1 MSSANSTSKAAT
13 PGSAIGR
20 GLSKIWTRV
29 DYEKDGKQNG
39 WLQLPHSVTR
49 SAYGNIAIPISV
61 IRNGNGP
68 TAFLMAGNHGD
79 EYEGQI
85 ALCRLVRDLDPAAI
99 RGRIIAMPAA
109 NLPAVMAGTRVSPID
124 QGNLNR
130 AFPGDPDGTPT
141 FAIAHYIDT
150 VLYPMADFHHD
161 LHSGGSS
168 LQYLPF
174 ASMRK
179 GSDENLNR
187 RALAALQA
195 FGAPIGLVWAYS
207 PDQRLSSVA
216 AINHGLVGLG
226 GEFGGGGSV
235 SSTGIRIIEQG
246 LRNLLAHAGIIEAG
260 KAVGDFDQ
268 PTRLMEV
275 SSRDYYVYAP
285 EAGLFEPAVELGDEV
300 RRGQLCG
307 QVHFVDNPA
316 RPPESCHFEGDGMV
330 ICKRHYGRVE
340 RGDCV
345 VHLATD
351 YAG

>member
-1 MSSANSTSKAAT
+1 MTT
-13 PGSAIGR
+13 D
-20 GLSKIWTRV
+20 SKIWTRI
-29 DYEKDGKQNG
+29 DYDKDGKQNG

-61 IRNGNGP
+61 IRNGKGP
-68 TAFLMAGNHGD
+68 TALLMSGNHGD

-85 ALCRLVRDLDPAAI
+85 ALCKLVRELDPGEI
-99 RGRIIAMPAA
+99 HGRIVVLPAA
-109 NLPAVMAGTRVSPID
+109 NLPAALAGTRVSPID

-130 AFPGDPDGTPT
+130 AFPGDPNGTPT
-141 FAIAHYIDT
+141 FAIAHYIDS
-150 VLYPMADFHHD
+150 VLYPMADIHHD

-168 LQYLPF
+168 LRYLPF
-174 ASMRK
+174 ASMRL
-179 GSDENLNR
+179 GSDPDLNQ

-207 PDQRLSSVA
+207 PDARLSSVA
-216 AINHGLVGLG
+216 AINRGLVALG

-235 SSTGIRIIEQG
+235 SGKGVRMIEQG
-246 LRNLLAHAGIIEAG
+246 LRNLLAHAGIIDA
-260 KAVGDFDQ
+260 ARAAGDFAG

-275 SSRDYYVYAP
+275 KSRDYYVYAP
-285 EAGLFEPAVELGDEV
+285 EAGLFEPAVTLGDDV
-300 RRGQLCG
+300 KKGQLCG
-307 QVHFVDNPA
+307 RVHFVDNPA
-316 RPPESCHFEGDGMV
+316 REPEICLFEGDGMV